1 MGCFTFLAKR
11 KDRIVAK
18 ADRRNKVTFY
28 ASLICLVVLDVM
40 KYYFV
45 SSDDKYLCDKEGRQ
59 FVGKEFQN

>member
-11 KDRIVAK
+11 KD
-18 ADRRNKVTFY
+18 NKVTFY